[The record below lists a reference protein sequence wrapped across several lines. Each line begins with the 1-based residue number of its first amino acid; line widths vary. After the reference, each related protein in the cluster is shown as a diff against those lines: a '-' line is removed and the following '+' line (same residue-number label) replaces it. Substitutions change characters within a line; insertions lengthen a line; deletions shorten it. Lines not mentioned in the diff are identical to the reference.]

1 MSDAYFTATHQFTEL
16 RALHELSTIAAEQ
29 EALAHGA
36 VFKPS
41 VFVRLLLDPVQLS
54 ELWCCRAGVFSLLLS
69 AGSM

>member
-41 VFVRLLLDPVQLS
+41 VFVRYSP
-54 ELWCCRAGVFSLLLS
+54 FSKPHL
-69 AGSM
+69 GGKPRR